1 MTKVCIVAGEA
12 SGDLI
17 ASALI
22 KAVKDAGF
30 AIEIEGIA
38 GPKMQAAGAKS
49 LFPMAALSVRGYVEA
64 LSALPRILKIRRQLI
79 AHCRSL
85 RPDLYIGVDAPDF
98 NLGVEKRLKRAGI
111 PTVHFVSPAVWAWR
125 PERLQQ
131 MRAAADHTLLI
142 FPMEAAL
149 YQTAGIPA
157 TYVGHPFAHSLPL
170 RNQKAARE
178 RLKLQADTRYCVL
191 MPGSRVGEINALA
204 ETFILAAKAL
214 HARQPE
220 VQFLVPLVTRETL
233 TLFEATLSRLD
244 AWGLPMRILFGH
256 GQDALEAADCALIAS
271 GTATLEATLMA
282 CPHVVAYKVP
292 WLTAWIMRRKAK
304 LKRGQT
310 PVVAL
315 PNILAGRPIVPEF
328 LQAAATPLALATA
341 LEQLLT
347 DPITA
352 SAQRE
357 ALAALRHD
365 LTRDTPRLL
374 VEALR
379 PFLAHSE

>member
-30 AIEIEGIA
+30 TVEIEGIA
-38 GPKMQAAGAKS
+38 GPKMQAAGATT

-64 LSALPRILKIRRQLI
+64 LSALPRILKIRHQLI
-79 AHCRSL
+79 AHCLSQ

-111 PTVHFVSPAVWAWR
+111 PTLHFVSPAIWAWR
-125 PERLQQ
+125 PERLAQ

-149 YQTAGIPA
+149 YQAAKIPA

-170 RNQKAARE
+170 PNQKVARE
-178 RLKLQADTRYCVL
+178 RLKLKPNTRYCVL
-191 MPGSRVGEINALA
+191 MPGSRMGEIKALA
-204 ETFILAAKAL
+204 ETFILAAKVL
-214 HARQPE
+214 HTRQPE
-220 VQFLVPLVTRETL
+220 VSFLVPLVTRETL

-244 AWGLPMRILFGH
+244 AWDLPIRILFGH

-271 GTATLEATLMA
+271 GTATLEATLLA

-292 WLTAWIMRRKAK
+292 KLTAWIMRRKAK

-328 LQAAATPLALATA
+328 LQAAATPEALATA
-341 LEQLLT
+341 LDTLLT
-347 DPITA
+347 DASTA
-352 SAQRE
+352 TTQRE
-357 ALAALRHD
+357 DLIALRHD
-365 LTRDTPRLL
+365 LTRDTPRLV

-379 PFLAHSE
+379 PFLS